1 METDNRTHRGRP
13 DAPMMDEALP
23 MKATGH
29 PEPTLSM
36 HLVRILEQIRCA
48 ELPESVVVKA
58 KTCCL
63 DFLAACLSAS
73 GSRSA
78 EIGLDVAMKMGQGHS
93 TLIGRCEKGTVLS
106 AALYN
111 GLIAHAEELDDSHRY
126 VSGLHPGAVVIPAAL
141 AVAEERGLSGKDFLK
156 AVICGYEA
164 ASRICRCIEQ
174 GHRSRGFHSTGTV
187 GPFGACAAAGAA
199 LNLDE
204 EQMVQALGIAGSMG
218 AGLFAFLD
226 DGATVKH
233 LHTGRASL
241 DGLLAALMSQ
251 AGMTGPRAVLEA
263 REGFFRAYAD
273 SYDETPLLQP
283 FNGAYEISNAY
294 HKLHSACG
302 HAFPAIDAA
311 LLLRKEIPDPIGEI
325 ASIEVRTYRA
335 ASVLEN
341 RRPISHQQA
350 RFSIPF
356 LTALILTQGRAGR
369 KELLKVD
376 LADPDLLD
384 IADKVTVLEDPE
396 IQASFPRLRAAIVR
410 LKTKDGREMTCRID
424 SPRGMPDNPV
434 SFREIEDKF
443 ISEASG
449 PLGDQRTGLIL
460 EGVKGLD
467 KLQSIADWTGH
478 LSG

>member
-1 METDNRTHRGRP
+1 MTA
-13 DAPMMDEALP
+13 DA
-23 MKATGH
+23 H
-29 PEPTLSM
+29 PKQTLSM
-36 HLVRILEQIRCA
+36 YLVRILEQIRRE
-48 ELPESVVVKA
+48 ELPEPVVEKA

-78 EIGLDVAMKMGQGHS
+78 EIGLEVALKMGRGQS
-93 TLIGRCEKGTVLS
+93 TLIGRKEKGTLLS

-126 VSGLHPGAVVIPAAL
+126 VSGLHLGAVVIPAAL
-141 AVAEERGLSGKDFLK
+141 AVAEERGLSGKDFIR
-156 AVICGYEA
+156 AVVCGYEA
-164 ASRICRCIEQ
+164 ASRICRCIDQ
-174 GHRSRGFHSTGTV
+174 GHRARGFHATGTV

-199 LNLDE
+199 LNLDA
-204 EQMVQALGIAGSMG
+204 EQLVQAIGIAGSMG

-233 LHTGRASL
+233 LHTGRAAL
-241 DGLLAALMSQ
+241 DGLLAALMAR

-263 REGFFRAYAD
+263 GEGFFRAYAD
-273 SYDETPLLQP
+273 SYDEAPLLMP
-283 FNGAYEISNAY
+283 FEGVYEISNAY

-311 LLLRKEIPDPIGEI
+311 LLLRKEIKDPVREI

-341 RRPISHQQA
+341 RRPLSLQEA

-356 LTALILTQGRAGR
+356 LVALTLTKGRADR
-369 KELLKVD
+369 KELLNVD
-376 LADPDLLD
+376 LSDPDLLGLV
-384 IADKVTVLEDPE
+384 DKVALREDPE
-396 IQASFPRLRAAIVR
+396 LQSSFPRLRAGIMR
-410 LKTKDGREMTCRID
+410 LHTRDGRDMTCRIN

-443 ISEASG
+443 ISEAMG
-449 PLGDQRTGLIL
+449 RLGDQRTGLVL

-467 KLQSIADWTGH
+467 KLQSIADWTVH

>member
-1 METDNRTHRGRP
+1 MT
-13 DAPMMDEALP
+13 AI
-23 MKATGH
+23 GH
-29 PEPTLSM
+29 PRPTLSM
-36 HLVRILEQIRCA
+36 QLVRILEQIRCE
-48 ELPESVVVKA
+48 ELPELVIEKA

-73 GSRSA
+73 CSRA
-78 EIGLDVAMKMGQGHS
+78 TEIGIDVAMKMGQGRS
-93 TLIGRCEKGTVLS
+93 TLIDRKEKGTILS
-106 AALYN
+106 AVLYN

-126 VSGLHPGAVVIPAAL
+126 VSGLHLGAVVIPAAL
-141 AVAEERGLSGKDFLK
+141 AVAEEQDLTGKDFIK
-156 AVICGYEA
+156 AVVCGYEA

-174 GHRSRGFHSTGTV
+174 GHRTRGFHSTGTV
-187 GPFGACAAAGAA
+187 GPFGACAAAGVA
-199 LNLDE
+199 LNLGE
-204 EQMVQALGIAGSMG
+204 EQLVQAIGIAGSMG

-241 DGLLAALMSQ
+241 DGLLAALMAQ

-263 REGFFRAYAD
+263 KEGFFRAYAD

-283 FNGAYEISNAY
+283 FEGVYEISNVY
-294 HKLHSACG
+294 HKMHSACG

-311 LLLRKEIPDPIGEI
+311 LLLREELRDPVREI
-325 ASIEVRTYRA
+325 ASIEVLTYRA

-341 RRPISHQQA
+341 RRPTSHQQA

-356 LTALILTQGRAGR
+356 LVALTLTKGRTGR
-369 KELLKVD
+369 KELLNVD
-376 LADPDLLD
+376 LSDPALLD
-384 IADKVTVLEDPE
+384 LSDKITLREDPE
-396 IQASFPRLRAAIVR
+396 LQSSYPRLRAGIVR
-410 LKTKDGREMTCRID
+410 LHMRDGREMTRRID

-443 ISEASG
+443 ISEASER
-449 PLGDQRTGLIL
+449 LGDQRTSLIL
-460 EGVKGLD
+460 KDVKGLD

-478 LSG
+478 LGG

>member
-1 METDNRTHRGRP
+1 MTAE
-13 DAPMMDEALP
+13 
-23 MKATGH
+23 GH
-29 PEPTLSM
+29 PKPTLSM
-36 HLVRILEQIRCA
+36 HLVRILEQMRCE
-48 ELPESVVVKA
+48 ELPEPVVEKA

-78 EIGLDVAMKMGQGHS
+78 EIGLDVAMKMGRGRS
-93 TLIGRCEKGTVLS
+93 TLIGRKEKGTILS

-111 GLIAHAEELDDSHRY
+111 GMIAHAEELDDSHRY
-126 VSGLHPGAVVIPAAL
+126 VSGMHLGAVVFPSAL
-141 AVAEERGLSGKDFLK
+141 AVGEERGLSGKDFIK
-156 AVICGYEA
+156 AVVCGYEA
-164 ASRICRCIEQ
+164 ASRICRCIDQ
-174 GHRSRGFHSTGTV
+174 GHRTRGFHSTGTV

-199 LNLDE
+199 LNLDA
-204 EQMVQALGIAGSMG
+204 EQLIQAIGIAGSMG

-241 DGLLAALMSQ
+241 DGLLAALMAQ
-251 AGMTGPRAVLEA
+251 AGLTGPRAVLEA

-273 SYDETPLLQP
+273 SYDELPLLMP
-283 FNGAYEISNAY
+283 FEGAYEISNAY

-311 LLLRKEIPDPIGEI
+311 LLLRKEIRDPVGEI

-335 ASVLEN
+335 GSILDK
-341 RRPISHQQA
+341 RRPLSRQEA

-356 LTALILTQGRAGR
+356 LVALTLIHGRAGR
-369 KELLKVD
+369 KELINVD
-376 LADPDLLD
+376 LSDPELLD
-384 IADKVTVLEDPE
+384 LTDKVILKQDPE
-396 IQASFPRLRAAIVR
+396 LDSSFPRLRACIVR
-410 LKTKDGREMTCRID
+410 IYTRDGREMICRID

-443 ISEASG
+443 ITEASG
-449 PLGDQRTGLIL
+449 PLGDRRTGLIL
-460 EGVKGLD
+460 EGVKRLD
-467 KLQSIADWTGH
+467 KLESIADWTAH

>member
-1 METDNRTHRGRP
+1 MTADGQP
-13 DAPMMDEALP
+13 
-23 MKATGH
+23 K
-29 PEPTLSM
+29 PTLSM
-36 HLVRILEQIRCA
+36 HLVRILEQMRCE
-48 ELPESVVVKA
+48 ELPEPVVDKA

-78 EIGLDVAMKMGQGHS
+78 EIGLDVSMKMGRGRS
-93 TLIGRCEKGTVLS
+93 TLIGRSEKGTVLS

-111 GLIAHAEELDDSHRY
+111 GMIAHAEELDDSHRY
-126 VSGLHPGAVVIPAAL
+126 VSGLHPGAVVFPAAL
-141 AVAEERGLSGKDFLK
+141 SVGEERGLSGKDFIR
-156 AVICGYEA
+156 AVVCGYEA

-174 GHRSRGFHSTGTV
+174 GHRTRGFHSTGTV

-199 LNLDE
+199 LNLDAE
-204 EQMVQALGIAGSMG
+204 KLVQAIGIAGSMG

-233 LHTGRASL
+233 LHAGRASL
-241 DGLLAALMSQ
+241 DGVLAALMAQ
-251 AGMTGPRAVLEA
+251 AGLTGPRAVLEA

-273 SYDETPLLQP
+273 SYDEAPLLIP
-283 FNGAYEISNAY
+283 FDGAYEISNAY

-302 HAFPAIDAA
+302 HAFPAIDAV
-311 LLLRKEIPDPIGEI
+311 LLLRKEIRDPVREI

-335 ASVLEN
+335 ASILEK
-341 RRPISHQQA
+341 RRPLSLQEA

-356 LTALILTQGRAGR
+356 LVALTLIHGKAGR
-369 KELLKVD
+369 KELINVD
-376 LADPDLLD
+376 LSDPDLLGL
-384 IADKVTVLEDPE
+384 ADKVALREDPE
-396 IQASFPRLRAAIVR
+396 LQSSFPHLRAGIVR

-443 ISEASG
+443 ISEASVS
-449 PLGDQRTGLIL
+449 LGDRRTGLIL
-460 EGVKGLD
+460 EGVKNLD
-467 KLQSIADWTGH
+467 KLPSVADWIGH

>member
-1 METDNRTHRGRP
+1 MAADNRTQS
-13 DAPMMDEALP
+13 
-23 MKATGH
+23 K
-29 PEPTLSM
+29 PTLSM
-36 HLVRILEQIRCA
+36 HLVRILEQMRCE
-48 ELPESVVVKA
+48 ELPEPVIEKA

-78 EIGLDVAMKMGQGHS
+78 DIGLEVAMKMGRGQS
-93 TLIGRCEKGTVLS
+93 TLIGRREKGTLLS

-126 VSGLHPGAVVIPAAL
+126 VSGLHLGAVVIPAAL
-141 AVAEERGLSGKDFLK
+141 AVAEEQGLSGKDFIR
-156 AVICGYEA
+156 AVVCGYEA
-164 ASRICRCIEQ
+164 SSRICRCIDQ
-174 GHRSRGFHSTGTV
+174 RHRARGFHATGTV

-199 LNLDE
+199 LNLDA
-204 EQMVQALGIAGSMG
+204 EQLVQAIGIAGSMG

-241 DGLLAALMSQ
+241 DGLLAALMAR

-263 REGFFRAYAD
+263 REGFFHAYAD
-273 SYDETPLLQP
+273 AYDEAPLLVP
-283 FNGAYEISNAY
+283 FEGTCEISNAY

-311 LLLRKEIPDPIGEI
+311 LRLRKQIKDPVREI

-341 RRPISHQQA
+341 RRPLSLQEA

-356 LTALILTQGRAGR
+356 LVALTLTKGRADR
-369 KELLKVD
+369 KELLNID
-376 LADPDLLD
+376 LADPELLD
-384 IADKVTVLEDPE
+384 LVDRVALREDPE
-396 IQASFPRLRAAIVR
+396 LQSSFPRLRASIMR
-410 LKTKDGREMTCRID
+410 LHTRDGRDMTCRID

-443 ISEASG
+443 TSEAMG
-449 PLGDQRTGLIL
+449 RLGDQRTRLIL
-460 EGVKGLD
+460 EGVKELD
-467 KLQSIADWTGH
+467 LLQSISDWTAH
-478 LSG
+478 LGG

>member
-1 METDNRTHRGRP
+1 MTADGQP
-13 DAPMMDEALP
+13 
-23 MKATGH
+23 K
-29 PEPTLSM
+29 PTLSM
-36 HLVRILEQIRCA
+36 HLVRTLEQMRCA
-48 ELPESVVVKA
+48 ELPESVVDKA

-78 EIGLDVAMKMGQGHS
+78 EIGLEVAMKMGRGRS
-93 TLIGRCEKGTVLS
+93 TLIGRKEKGTPLS

-111 GLIAHAEELDDSHRY
+111 GMIAHAEELDDSHRY
-126 VSGLHPGAVVIPAAL
+126 VSGLHLGAVVIPAAL
-141 AVAEERGLSGKDFLK
+141 AVGEERGLNGKDFIK
-156 AVICGYEA
+156 AVVCGYEA

-199 LNLDE
+199 LNLDA
-204 EQMVQALGIAGSMG
+204 EQLVQAIGIAGSMG

-241 DGLLAALMSQ
+241 DGVLAALMAQ
-251 AGMTGPRAVLEA
+251 AGLTGPRAVLEA
-263 REGFFRAYAD
+263 REGFFRAYTD
-273 SYDETPLLQP
+273 SYDEAPLLTP
-283 FNGAYEISNAY
+283 FEGAYEIGNAY

-311 LLLRKEIPDPIGEI
+311 LLLRKEVRDPAREI

-341 RRPISHQQA
+341 RRPLSLQEA

-356 LTALILTQGRAGR
+356 LVALTLTHGKVGR

-376 LADPDLLD
+376 LSDPDLLD
-384 IADKVTVLEDPE
+384 LTDKVTLKEDPE
-396 IQASFPRLRAAIVR
+396 LQSSFPRLRTGIMR
-410 LKTKDGREMTCRID
+410 IRTRDGREIACRID

-434 SFREIEDKF
+434 SIREIEDKF

-449 PLGDQRTGLIL
+449 PLGDRRTGLIL
-460 EGVKGLD
+460 EGVRRLD
-467 KLQSIADWTGH
+467 KLESIADWTAH

>member
-1 METDNRTHRGRP
+1 
-13 DAPMMDEALP
+13 
-23 MKATGH
+23 
-29 PEPTLSM
+29 M
-36 HLVRILEQIRCA
+36 HLVRILEQIRCE
-48 ELPESVVVKA
+48 ELPESVVEKA

-78 EIGLDVAMKMGQGHS
+78 EIGLEVAMKMGRGQS
-93 TLIGRCEKGTVLS
+93 TLIGRKERGTLLS

-126 VSGLHPGAVVIPAAL
+126 VSGLHLGAVVIPAAL
-141 AVAEERGLSGKDFLK
+141 AVAEEQGLSGKDFIK
-156 AVICGYEA
+156 AVVCGYEA
-164 ASRICRCIEQ
+164 ASRICRCIDQ
-174 GHRSRGFHSTGTV
+174 GHRTRGFHSTGTV

-199 LNLDE
+199 LNLDA
-204 EQMVQALGIAGSMG
+204 EQLVQAIGIAGSMG

-241 DGLLAALMSQ
+241 DGLLAALMAQ

-273 SYDETPLLQP
+273 SYDESPLLMP
-283 FNGAYEISNAY
+283 FEGAYEISNAY

-311 LLLRKEIPDPIGEI
+311 LLLRKEIRDPVREI

-341 RRPISHQQA
+341 RRPLSLQEA

-356 LTALILTQGRAGR
+356 LVALTLTKGRADR
-369 KELLKVD
+369 KELLNVD
-376 LADPDLLD
+376 LSDPDLLD
-384 IADKVTVLEDPE
+384 LADKVTLREDPE
-396 IQASFPRLRAAIVR
+396 LQSSFPRLRAGIMR
-410 LKTKDGREMTCRID
+410 LQTRDGREMIRRID

-443 ISEASG
+443 ISEASER
-449 PLGDQRTGLIL
+449 LGDQRTGRIL
-460 EGVKGLD
+460 AGVKGLD
-467 KLQSIADWTGH
+467 KLQSIAGWTGH
-478 LSG
+478 LGG